1 MTTRAKMAAAA
12 LGAVAI
18 MVAGCGKS
26 DVTEE
31 PGSTSAPASTS
42 TSAAPSSPA
51 PAAAATITIDS
62 FKFTDVTVPP
72 GAQVTVVNNDSAE
85 HTVTSDVAGTF
96 NVEVEGKRQVT
107 FTAPTQPGM
116 YPFHCTYHP
125 SMHGTL
131 TVQ

>member
-26 DVTEE
+26 NVTEE
-31 PGSTSAPASTS
+31 PGSASAPAS

-51 PAAAATITIDS
+51 AAAAATITIDS

>member
-26 DVTEE
+26 NVTEE
-31 PGSTSAPASTS
+31 PGSASAPASTS

-85 HTVTSDVAGTF
+85 HTVTSDAAGTF

-107 FTAPTQPGM
+107 FTAPTQPGT